1 MAAVLLALAASV
13 CWGFSDFLGGLRTR
27 AVSVIVVLGI
37 SAPAGLAAI
46 AAVVAVRQTGAPGGL
61 FWLWSTLAGLGG
73 AIGIAGLYKGL
84 AVGRMGVVAP
94 ITATS
99 PLIPVVVGLARGERP
114 ATLQYA
120 GMALALLGVVLAA
133 REAEKGVIER
143 RVAAGVGFA
152 AVAFVGFGSTQL
164 ALDAA
169 SDYDPYWATF
179 VLRLT
184 FTVVLV
190 AAYLVARAAAPPRA
204 LLPSLLAIGL
214 LDVGGTLLFAI
225 ATSKGLVSVVAVLA
239 SLFPVIVIV
248 LAHFVLHER
257 LARIQYAGG
266 ALALAG
272 AALISAG

>member
-1 MAAVLLALAASV
+1 MAAVLLALAASA

-27 AVSVIVVLGI
+27 VASVVVVLGI
-37 SAPAGLAAI
+37 SAPVGLAAI
-46 AAVVAVRQTGAPGGL
+46 AAVVAVRATGAPGGL
-61 FWLWSTLAGLGG
+61 FWLWASLAGIGG
-73 AIGIAGLYKGL
+73 AIGIAALYQGL

-99 PLIPVVVGLARGERP
+99 PLIPVVVGLTRGERP
-114 ATLQYA
+114 STLQYT
-120 GMALALLGVVLAA
+120 GMALALVGVVLAA

-152 AVAFVGFGSTQL
+152 AIAFIGFGSTQL

-169 SDYDPYWATF
+169 SNDDPYWATF
-179 VLRLT
+179 VLRAS

-190 AAYLVARAAAPPRA
+190 TAYLVTRAKAPPRA
-204 LLPSLLAIGL
+204 LLPSLFVIGI

-225 ATSKGLVSVVAVLA
+225 ATSKGFVSVVAVLA

-248 LAHFVLHER
+248 LARIVLHER

-266 ALALAG
+266 AIALAG